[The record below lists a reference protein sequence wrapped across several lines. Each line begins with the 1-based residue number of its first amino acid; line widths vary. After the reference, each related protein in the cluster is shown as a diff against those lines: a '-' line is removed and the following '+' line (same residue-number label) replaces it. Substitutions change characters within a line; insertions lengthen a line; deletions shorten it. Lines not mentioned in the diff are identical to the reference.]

1 MLVNTAA
8 WRMSPRIELT
18 YRGRLPSTNDLIQL
32 NRTNRFAGAA
42 MKKTYTKELAET
54 FRAQTCERFTEHV
67 TCTVTFYEDTM
78 RRDDDNVI
86 SGCKYLLDGLV
97 TAGIIKDDSPKYLHL
112 KAERFQSKLF
122 IDGKKVPYITIEI
135 EKSDVKDYT

>member
-1 MLVNTAA
+1 
-8 WRMSPRIELT
+8 
-18 YRGRLPSTNDLIQL
+18 
-32 NRTNRFAGAA
+32 
-42 MKKTYTKELAET
+42 MKKTYTRELAET
-54 FRAQTCERFTEHV
+54 FRTQTCERFTEHV

-112 KAERFQSKLF
+112 KAERFQSKLLV
-122 IDGKKVPYITIEI
+122 DGKKVPYITIEI

>member
-1 MLVNTAA
+1 
-8 WRMSPRIELT
+8 
-18 YRGRLPSTNDLIQL
+18 
-32 NRTNRFAGAA
+32 
-42 MKKTYTKELAET
+42 MKKTYTRELAET
-54 FRAQTCERFTEHV
+54 FRTQTCERFTEHV
-67 TCTVTFYEDTM
+67 TCTVKFYEDTM

-112 KAERFQSKLF
+112 KAERFQSKLL

>member
-1 MLVNTAA
+1 
-8 WRMSPRIELT
+8 
-18 YRGRLPSTNDLIQL
+18 
-32 NRTNRFAGAA
+32 
-42 MKKTYTKELAET
+42 MKKTYTRELAET
-54 FRAQTCERFTEHV
+54 FRAQTLERFTEHV
-67 TCTVTFYEDTM
+67 TCTVNFYEDTM

-112 KAERFQSKLF
+112 KAERFQSKLL

-135 EKSDVKDYT
+135 EKSDVKNYT

>member
-1 MLVNTAA
+1 
-8 WRMSPRIELT
+8 
-18 YRGRLPSTNDLIQL
+18 
-32 NRTNRFAGAA
+32 
-42 MKKTYTKELAET
+42 MKKTYTRELAET
-54 FRAQTCERFTEHV
+54 FRAQTLERFTEHV

-112 KAERFQSKLF
+112 KAERFQSKLL

-135 EKSDVKDYT
+135 EKSDVKNFM

>member
-1 MLVNTAA
+1 
-8 WRMSPRIELT
+8 
-18 YRGRLPSTNDLIQL
+18 
-32 NRTNRFAGAA
+32 
-42 MKKTYTKELAET
+42 MKKTYTRELAET
-54 FRAQTCERFTEHV
+54 FMAQTCERFTEHV

-122 IDGKKVPYITIEI
+122 VDGKKVPYITIEI